1 MRSPS
6 FAPRAR
12 ALIAQGVLWSATA
25 ATASI
30 GACAA
35 QAAPVEPPT
44 LPDEFV
50 DAFDVPDGASL
61 PGAGAAA
68 RADLPRLM
76 ADGEA
81 AYRARR
87 ADEALAAFQRVVAL
101 DPGHALA
108 WLRIGNL
115 HQQRR
120 DWFKALAAYRR
131 VAARSSGEGIDP
143 ALRAKALHNLA
154 MINLELAQQTLR
166 TLERMGPA
174 ATAAGPREPLST
186 AVAAARRR
194 LEAFAPPGESSPRA
208 TSTARP
214 AVGAA
219 SATTPA
225 SALAPAPQV
234 PSSAR
239 PSRVAPSQTAP
250 SRGVPSRGTAS
261 ASAPEPELPRIDYI
275 RGAPRP

>member
-1 MRSPS
+1 MRSPTC
-6 FAPRAR
+6 APQVRAW
-12 ALIAQGVLWSATA
+12 IAQGVLWAATA

-35 QAAPVEPPT
+35 QAAPVEPPN
-44 LPDEFV
+44 LPDGIV
-50 DAFDVPDGASL
+50 DAFDVPDGV
-61 PGAGAAA
+61 PPPDTGANT
-68 RADLPRLM
+68 RADLPRLL

-120 DWFKALAAYRR
+120 DWFRALAAYRR
-131 VAARSSGEGIDP
+131 VAARSAGEGIDP

-166 TLERMGPA
+166 TLERMGPI
-174 ATAAGPREPLST
+174 ATAAGPREPLSA

-194 LEAFAPPGESSPRA
+194 LEAFAPPGEGSRHPTTAAAKPAPAAAPAPASQPPSHVTPSRVTPSRVTPSRTGPSRA
-208 TSTARP
+208 
-214 AVGAA
+214 AA
-219 SATTPA
+219 SANA
-225 SALAPAPQV
+225 S
-234 PSSAR
+234 
-239 PSRVAPSQTAP
+239 
-250 SRGVPSRGTAS
+250 
-261 ASAPEPELPRIDYI
+261 EPELPRIDYI

>member
-1 MRSPS
+1 
-6 FAPRAR
+6 
-12 ALIAQGVLWSATA
+12 LIVQGVLWSATA

-44 LPDEFV
+44 LPDEIV
-50 DAFDVPDGASL
+50 DAFDVPEGASL
-61 PGAGAAA
+61 PDTGAAT

-76 ADGEA
+76 IDGEA

-87 ADEALAAFQRVVAL
+87 ADEALVAFQRVVAL

-120 DWFKALAAYRR
+120 DWFKALSAYRR
-131 VAARSSGEGIDP
+131 VAARSSGEGIDA

-174 ATAAGPREPLST
+174 ATAAGPREPLSE

-194 LEAFAPPGESSPRA
+194 LEALAPPGESLQAA
-208 TSTARP
+208 TSAARP
-214 AVGAA
+214 IRGAG
-219 SATTPA
+219 SAPA
-225 SALAPAPQV
+225 SALAPAPQA

-239 PSRVAPSQTAP
+239 PSRAARSQTAP
-250 SRGVPSRGTAS
+250 PQTAAS
-261 ASAPEPELPRIDYI
+261 ASAPERELPRIDYI

>member
-1 MRSPS
+1 MNSPTCA
-6 FAPRAR
+6 FRAR
-12 ALIAQGVLWSATA
+12 AWIAQGVLWAATA

-44 LPDEFV
+44 LPDDIV

-61 PGAGAAA
+61 PDTDAAT

-174 ATAAGPREPLST
+174 AAAAGPREPLSA

-194 LEAFAPPGESSPRA
+194 LEAFAPPGGPSRSA
-208 TSTARP
+208 TTSTARP
-214 AVGAA
+214 AAAA
-219 SATTPA
+219 S
-225 SALAPAPQV
+225 SAPAPV
-234 PSSAR
+234 PAPRAPSGAR
-239 PSRVAPSQTAP
+239 PSQKGS
-250 SRGVPSRGTAS
+250 SRAAAS
-261 ASAPEPELPRIDYI
+261 ASASAHAAEPELPQIDYI

>member
-1 MRSPS
+1 MRSPTC
-6 FAPRAR
+6 APQVRAR
-12 ALIAQGVLWSATA
+12 IAQGVQWAATA

-35 QAAPVEPPT
+35 QAAPVEPPN
-44 LPDEFV
+44 LPDGIV
-50 DAFDVPDGASL
+50 DAFDVPDGV
-61 PGAGAAA
+61 PPPDTGANT
-68 RADLPRLM
+68 RADLPRLL

-120 DWFKALAAYRR
+120 DWFRALAAYRR
-131 VAARSSGEGIDP
+131 VAARSAGEGIDP

-166 TLERMGPA
+166 TLERMGPI
-174 ATAAGPREPLST
+174 ATAAGPREPLSA

-194 LEAFAPPGESSPRA
+194 LEAFAPPGEGSRHPTTAAATPAPTAAPAPASQPPSRVTPSRVTPSRTGPSRA
-208 TSTARP
+208 
-214 AVGAA
+214 AA
-219 SATTPA
+219 SANA
-225 SALAPAPQV
+225 S
-234 PSSAR
+234 
-239 PSRVAPSQTAP
+239 
-250 SRGVPSRGTAS
+250 
-261 ASAPEPELPRIDYI
+261 EPELPRIDYI

>member
-1 MRSPS
+1 MRSPDC
-6 FAPRAR
+6 ACRAR
-12 ALIAQGVLWSATA
+12 TLIAQGVLWAATA

-35 QAAPVEPPT
+35 QAAQLEPPS
-44 LPDEFV
+44 LPDEIV

-61 PGAGAAA
+61 PDTGATT
-68 RADLPRLM
+68 RADLPRLL
-76 ADGEA
+76 AEGEA

-101 DPGHALA
+101 DPAHALS

-131 VAARSSGEGIDP
+131 VAARSAGEGIDP

-174 ATAAGPREPLST
+174 ATAAGPREPLSA

-194 LEAFAPPGESSPRA
+194 LEALAPPGESSRSA
-208 TSTARP
+208 TSTAAR
-214 AVGAA
+214 
-219 SATTPA
+219 PA
-225 SALAPAPQV
+225 SAPAPARATARATAPAP
-234 PSSAR
+234 
-239 PSRVAPSQTAP
+239 APT
-250 SRGVPSRGTAS
+250 S
-261 ASAPEPELPRIDYI
+261 ASRATSRAASPAQASEPELPRVDYI

>member
-1 MRSPS
+1 MNSPTCA
-6 FAPRAR
+6 FRAR
-12 ALIAQGVLWSATA
+12 LWIAQGVLWAATTA
-25 ATASI
+25 ATASM

-44 LPDEFV
+44 LPDEIV
-50 DAFDVPDGASL
+50 DAFDVPDGAPL
-61 PGAGAAA
+61 PDMDAAT

-166 TLERMGPA
+166 TLERMGPV
-174 ATAAGPREPLST
+174 ATAAGPREPLSA

-194 LEAFAPPGESSPRA
+194 LEAFAPPGESSRQ
-208 TSTARP
+208 STTAAARSAP
-214 AVGAA
+214 AA
-219 SATTPA
+219 
-225 SALAPAPQV
+225 APAPQ
-234 PSSAR
+234 PASRAT
-239 PSRVAPSQTAP
+239 PSRMGP
-250 SRGVPSRGTAS
+250 SRAAAS
-261 ASAPEPELPRIDYI
+261 ANASEPELPRIDYI

>member
-1 MRSPS
+1 MRSPTC
-6 FAPRAR
+6 APQVRAW
-12 ALIAQGVLWSATA
+12 IAQGVLWAATA

-30 GACAA
+30 GACAV
-35 QAAPVEPPT
+35 QAAPVEPPN
-44 LPDEFV
+44 LPDGIV
-50 DAFDVPDGASL
+50 DAFDVPDGV
-61 PGAGAAA
+61 PPPDTGANT
-68 RADLPRLM
+68 RADLPRLL

-120 DWFKALAAYRR
+120 DWFRALAAYRR
-131 VAARSSGEGIDP
+131 VAARSAGEGIDP

-166 TLERMGPA
+166 TLERMGPI
-174 ATAAGPREPLST
+174 ATAAGPREPLSA

-194 LEAFAPPGESSPRA
+194 LEVLAPSGESSRSA
-208 TSTARP
+208 TSTAAR
-214 AVGAA
+214 
-219 SATTPA
+219 
-225 SALAPAPQV
+225 LAPAPA
-234 PSSAR
+234 PAPASAR
-239 PSRVAPSQTAP
+239 ATAP
-250 SRGVPSRGTAS
+250 APTS
-261 ASAPEPELPRIDYI
+261 ASRATSRAASPAQASEPELPRVDYI

>member
-1 MRSPS
+1 MRSPIC
-6 FAPRAR
+6 ACRAR
-12 ALIAQGVLWSATA
+12 AWIAQGVLWAATA

-35 QAAPVEPPT
+35 QAAPVEPPELPE
-44 LPDEFV
+44 LPDGIV
-50 DAFDVPDGASL
+50 DAFDTPGGALPPD
-61 PGAGAAA
+61 AGATTRAA
-68 RADLPRLM
+68 TRADLSRLL
-76 ADGEA
+76 AEGEA

-87 ADEALAAFQRVVAL
+87 ADEALAAFQRVVTL

-131 VAARSSGEGIDP
+131 VAARSAGEGIDP

-174 ATAAGPREPLST
+174 ATAAGPREPLSA

-194 LEAFAPPGESSPRA
+194 LEAFAPPGEGSRHA
-208 TSTARP
+208 TTGTARP
-214 AVGAA
+214 APGA
-219 SATTPA
+219 
-225 SALAPAPQV
+225 APAPQ
-234 PSSAR
+234 S
-239 PSRVAPSQTAP
+239 PSRAAPLRADP
-250 SRGVPSRGTAS
+250 SRAAAS
-261 ASAPEPELPRIDYI
+261 ANAPEPELPRIDYI

>member
-1 MRSPS
+1 MRSPTC
-6 FAPRAR
+6 APQVRAW
-12 ALIAQGVLWSATA
+12 IAQGVLWAATA

-35 QAAPVEPPT
+35 QAAPVEPPN
-44 LPDEFV
+44 LPDGIV
-50 DAFDVPDGASL
+50 DAFDVPDGV
-61 PGAGAAA
+61 PPPDTGANT
-68 RADLPRLM
+68 RADLPRLL

-120 DWFKALAAYRR
+120 DWFRALAAYRR
-131 VAARSSGEGIDP
+131 VAARSAGEGIDP

-166 TLERMGPA
+166 TLERMGPI
-174 ATAAGPREPLST
+174 ATAAGPREPLSA

-194 LEAFAPPGESSPRA
+194 LEAFAPPGEGSRHPTTAAAKPVPAAAPAPASQPPSRVTPSRVTPSRTGPSRA
-208 TSTARP
+208 
-214 AVGAA
+214 AA
-219 SATTPA
+219 SANA
-225 SALAPAPQV
+225 S
-234 PSSAR
+234 
-239 PSRVAPSQTAP
+239 
-250 SRGVPSRGTAS
+250 
-261 ASAPEPELPRIDYI
+261 EPELPRIDYI

>member
-1 MRSPS
+1 MRSPTC
-6 FAPRAR
+6 APQVRAW
-12 ALIAQGVLWSATA
+12 IAQGVLWAATA

-35 QAAPVEPPT
+35 QAAPVEPPN
-44 LPDEFV
+44 LPDGIV
-50 DAFDVPDGASL
+50 DAFDVPDGV
-61 PGAGAAA
+61 PPPDTGANT
-68 RADLPRLM
+68 RADLPRLL

-120 DWFKALAAYRR
+120 DWFRALAAYRR
-131 VAARSSGEGIDP
+131 VAARSAGEGIDP

-166 TLERMGPA
+166 TLERMGPI
-174 ATAAGPREPLST
+174 ATAAGPREPLSA

-194 LEAFAPPGESSPRA
+194 LEAFAPPGEGSRHPTTAAAKPAPAAAPASQPPSRVTPSRVTPSRTGPSRA
-208 TSTARP
+208 
-214 AVGAA
+214 AA
-219 SATTPA
+219 SANA
-225 SALAPAPQV
+225 S
-234 PSSAR
+234 
-239 PSRVAPSQTAP
+239 
-250 SRGVPSRGTAS
+250 
-261 ASAPEPELPRIDYI
+261 EPELPRIDYI